1 MMTSSITIQKIQH
14 FGKVYCCVWSI
25 SIICRLVCE
34 LMQVLAEIKLNQSR
48 KETPSYLLV
57 QTKLSSKSKKPMYT
71 QNPNLELRIEK
82 KCSLLPPLLHSIVVG
97 H

>member
-1 MMTSSITIQKIQH
+1 
-14 FGKVYCCVWSI
+14 VWSI

-34 LMQVLAEIKLNQSR
+34 LMQVLAEIKLNQSH

-57 QTKLSSKSKKPMYT
+57 QTKLSSKSKKPIYT

-82 KCSLLPPLLHSIVVG
+82 KCSLLPPLLHSTLVG
-97 H
+97 R